1 MAHIWPNHN
10 RRVPHLRDGFIVAK
24 VGHFCGSEN
33 PDTLNSPMPS
43 GLKRFQREGD
53 DHFITFSCY
62 RREPY
67 LAASASK
74 DIFLNSL
81 ELTRK
86 RHNFEV
92 LGYVVMPE
100 HVHLLISEPLDH
112 EVPLSKAIQSLKLSV
127 SKRLSPKP
135 FWQVRYYD
143 FNVFTHNK
151 RVEKLKYMHRNP
163 VTRGLVERPEDWRWS
178 SFRHYLDDEPAP
190 VPNHSCLT

>member
-1 MAHIWPNHN
+1 
-10 RRVPHLRDGFIVAK
+10 VPHLRDGFIVDK
-24 VGHFCGSEN
+24 VGHFRGSEN

-43 GLKRFQREGD
+43 GLERFQREGD
-53 DHFITFSCY
+53 DRFITFSCY
-62 RREPY
+62 RREPH
-67 LAASASK
+67 LATAALK

-86 RHNFEV
+86 RYNFEV
-92 LGYVVMPE
+92 IGYVVMPE

-112 EVPLSKAIQSLKLSV
+112 ETPLSKALLSLKLSV
-127 SKRLSPKP
+127 SKRLAPRP

-163 VTRGLVERPEDWRWS
+163 VTRGLAVRLEDWPWS
-178 SFRHYLDDEPAP
+178 SYRHYLLDEPGP
-190 VPNHSCLT
+190 VAISRL